1 MLFIELEPNMQSV
14 NDRRADGWMDL
25 RTQGIIETAKPSP
38 PVLLAAVKSL
48 QMTRM
53 TRQRETKEKSDPS
66 WCLSRLIGYNS
77 NLQGM

>member
-38 PVLLAAVKSL
+38 PVLLAAVKKSSDD
-48 QMTRM
+48 QNDAAKRNE
-53 TRQRETKEKSDPS
+53 RKE
-66 WCLSRLIGYNS
+66 
-77 NLQGM
+77 